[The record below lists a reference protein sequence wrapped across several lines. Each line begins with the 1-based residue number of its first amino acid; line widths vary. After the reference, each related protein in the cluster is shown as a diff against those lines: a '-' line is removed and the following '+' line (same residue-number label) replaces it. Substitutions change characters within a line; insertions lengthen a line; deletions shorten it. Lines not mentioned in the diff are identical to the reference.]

1 MKSVLSLNE
10 SQTLLFRLRGVV
22 LLVQLAFVVLAFSL
36 DMTSKI
42 QFFASFGVIAVL
54 FFTNLILISAQKVN
68 LNESL
73 QVSFDFILC
82 SYLLFINGGFQ
93 NPLAMVL
100 IIHVFMAPLFLEK
113 KELIYFIICIFLSLM
128 ALHYTPFSL
137 DYKSLSFILSFELS
151 LVFILFLLFF
161 ISCWFFFLVKKMAN
175 ENKKLQ
181 NFTLKMDRYR
191 SLGLL
196 AAGVCHELGT
206 PLNTI
211 QLSLDRLRRSD
222 LEDKEELDVIERN
235 LSKSTDSLRK
245 LNSHVHDQSYS
256 FFKES
261 YALSELLNSFKRL
274 VEQDEKI
281 TFIDEVNFFRDE
293 KIAIP
298 KTLFL
303 RSLWD
308 LYENSFEAKASFFRI
323 TTLEAENKNFFIL
336 KIEDDGQGF
345 HNEILGQLGEPFVSS
360 KPMGSGLGLYH
371 LFNIMHLA
379 GGEVEL
385 KNEAA
390 AVVELYFPRNL

>member
-1 MKSVLSLNE
+1 
-10 SQTLLFRLRGVV
+10 
-22 LLVQLAFVVLAFSL
+22 
-36 DMTSKI
+36 
-42 QFFASFGVIAVL
+42 
-54 FFTNLILISAQKVN
+54 
-68 LNESL
+68 
-73 QVSFDFILC
+73 
-82 SYLLFINGGFQ
+82 
-93 NPLAMVL
+93 
-100 IIHVFMAPLFLEK
+100 
-113 KELIYFIICIFLSLM
+113 
-128 ALHYTPFSL
+128 
-137 DYKSLSFILSFELS
+137 
-151 LVFILFLLFF
+151 
-161 ISCWFFFLVKKMAN
+161 MAN

-222 LEDKEELDVIERN
+222 LEDKQELDIIERN

-281 TFIDEVNFFRDE
+281 TFMDKVDAFRDK

-345 HNEILGQLGEPFVSS
+345 YNEILGQLGEPFVSS

-379 GGEVEL
+379 GGEVQL